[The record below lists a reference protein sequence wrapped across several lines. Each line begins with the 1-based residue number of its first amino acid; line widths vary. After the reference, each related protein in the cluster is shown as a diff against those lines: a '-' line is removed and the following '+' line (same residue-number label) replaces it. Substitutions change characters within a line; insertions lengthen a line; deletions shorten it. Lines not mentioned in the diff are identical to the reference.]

1 MNSKIAAAIAAV
13 GVVVAVVAL
22 VIGINAQNATTN
34 DKQVQ
39 DEVRQQIGVA
49 EKNGQTQFG
58 RLDRVNRQQAKL
70 NKGQST
76 RIKGLTN
83 QVNSLL
89 ADQKAQDVKITNLQ
103 NQINTLNNKVTKIQK
118 ELNQIGG

>member
-1 MNSKIAAAIAAV
+1 M
-13 GVVVAVVAL
+13 
-22 VIGINAQNATTN
+22 VIGINAQNSTNN

-39 DEVRQQIGVA
+39 AEVRQQLGIA
-49 EKNGQTQFG
+49 EKNGSSQFA

-103 NQINTLNNKVTKIQK
+103 NQINTLNNKVEKIQK